1 MFESYAADKNYKRV
15 KKNFRSLKMSLN
27 VSDIVLQGA
36 SLEQKRVLASVDT
49 SVFSELNLK
58 TSEGDLVRFAFS
70 EEASLSESLS
80 QMQTR
85 ENDTS
90 QEFSSIARAT
100 ASYSLTV
107 EGNLNSEELKAI
119 NKLAEEITPL
129 AREFFA
135 SGKLNLDNP
144 SDILDD
150 SLGTLVQLDL
160 SLKRAVVT
168 TLETKSVKQFPEEND
183 EVINKKDLP
192 NQFRE
197 LEKGGVRDYP
207 ALVQATIDAVFKSE
221 AEQAPVVRDST
232 PRSLGDLLAYI
243 RERIGEFFN
252 SSVDI
257 DSLSKELI
265 SNTNGVVDDENS
277 TSALGI
283 EPFALKI

>member
-27 VSDIVLQGA
+27 VSDIVLQDA

-100 ASYSLTV
+100 ASYSLTF
-107 EGNLNSEELKAI
+107 EGNLSSEELKAI

-160 SLKRAVVT
+160 SLERAVVT
-168 TLETKSVKQFPEEND
+168 SLETKSVKQFPEEND

-197 LEKGGVRDYP
+197 LEKDGVRDYP
-207 ALVQATIDAVFKSE
+207 ALAQATIDAVFKSE
-221 AEQAPVVRDST
+221 AEQVPVRDLT
-232 PRSLGDLLAYI
+232 PRSLDDLLAYI

>member
-27 VSDIVLQGA
+27 VSDIVLQDA

-100 ASYSLTV
+100 LSYSLTV
-107 EGNLNSEELKAI
+107 EGSLNSEELEAI

-160 SLKRAVVT
+160 SLERAVVT

-197 LEKGGVRDYP
+197 LEKDGVRDYP
-207 ALVQATIDAVFKSE
+207 ALAQATIDAVFKSE
-221 AEQAPVVRDST
+221 AEQVPVRVSA
-232 PRSLGDLLAYI
+232 PRSLDDLLAYI

>member
-1 MFESYAADKNYKRV
+1 
-15 KKNFRSLKMSLN
+15 MSLN
-27 VSDIVLQGA
+27 VSDIVLQDT
-36 SLEQKRVLASVDT
+36 SLKQNRVLASVDT

-107 EGNLNSEELKAI
+107 EGSLNSEELEAI

-192 NQFRE
+192 NQFLE
-197 LEKGGVRDYP
+197 LEKDGVRDYP
-207 ALVQATIDAVFKSE
+207 ALAQATIDAVFKSE
-221 AEQAPVVRDST
+221 AEQVPVRDST
-232 PRSLGDLLAYI
+232 PRSLDDLLAYI
-243 RERIGEFFN
+243 RERISEFFN

-265 SNTNGVVDDENS
+265 SNTNGVVDDENF
-277 TSALGI
+277 TSALEDRTI
-283 EPFALKI
+283 YSENLK

>member
-27 VSDIVLQGA
+27 VSDIVLQDA

-90 QEFSSIARAT
+90 QEFSSISRAT

-160 SLKRAVVT
+160 SLERAVVT
-168 TLETKSVKQFPEEND
+168 SLETKSVKQFPEEND

-197 LEKGGVRDYP
+197 LEKDGVRDYP
-207 ALVQATIDAVFKSE
+207 ALAQATIDAVFKSE
-221 AEQAPVVRDST
+221 AEQVPVRVSA
-232 PRSLGDLLAYI
+232 PRSLDDLLAYI

-277 TSALGI
+277 TSVLGI

>member
-58 TSEGDLVRFAFS
+58 TSEGDLVRFTLS

-160 SLKRAVVT
+160 SLERAVVT

-192 NQFRE
+192 NQFLE
-197 LEKGGVRDYP
+197 LEKDGVRDYP
-207 ALVQATIDAVFKSE
+207 ALAQATIDAVFKSE
-221 AEQAPVVRDST
+221 AEQVPVRDLT
-232 PRSLGDLLAYI
+232 PRSLDDLLAYI

-283 EPFALKI
+283 EPFARKI

>member
-27 VSDIVLQGA
+27 VSDIVLQDA
-36 SLEQKRVLASVDT
+36 SLEQNRVLASVDT

-129 AREFFA
+129 SREFFA

-160 SLKRAVVT
+160 SLERAVVT

-197 LEKGGVRDYP
+197 LEKDGVRDYP
-207 ALVQATIDAVFKSE
+207 ALAQATIDAVFKSE
-221 AEQAPVVRDST
+221 AEQVPVRDLT
-232 PRSLGDLLAYI
+232 PRSLDDLLAYI

>member
-27 VSDIVLQGA
+27 VSDIVLQDA

-107 EGNLNSEELKAI
+107 EGSLNSEELEAI

-160 SLKRAVVT
+160 SLERAVVT

-221 AEQAPVVRDST
+221 AEQVPVRVSA
-232 PRSLGDLLAYI
+232 PRSLDDLLAYI

>member
-27 VSDIVLQGA
+27 VSDVVLQGA

-58 TSEGDLVRFAFS
+58 TSEGDLVRFALS

-107 EGNLNSEELKAI
+107 EGNLNSEELEAI

-197 LEKGGVRDYP
+197 LEKDGVRDYP
-207 ALVQATIDAVFKSE
+207 ALAQATIDAVFKSE
-221 AEQAPVVRDST
+221 AEQVPVRVSA

-257 DSLSKELI
+257 DSLSRSL
-265 SNTNGVVDDENS
+265 
-277 TSALGI
+277 
-283 EPFALKI
+283 

>member
-27 VSDIVLQGA
+27 VSDIVLQDA
-36 SLEQKRVLASVDT
+36 SQEQKRVLASVDT

-107 EGNLNSEELKAI
+107 EGSLNSEELEAI

-160 SLKRAVVT
+160 SLERAVVT

-183 EVINKKDLP
+183 EVVNKKDLP
-192 NQFRE
+192 NQFLE
-197 LEKGGVRDYP
+197 LEKDGVRDYP
-207 ALVQATIDAVFKSE
+207 ALAQATIDAVFKSE
-221 AEQAPVVRDST
+221 AEQVPVRDLT
-232 PRSLGDLLAYI
+232 PRSLDDLLAYI

>member
-27 VSDIVLQGA
+27 VSDIVLQDA

-90 QEFSSIARAT
+90 QEFSSIARAI

-107 EGNLNSEELKAI
+107 EGNLNSEELEAI

-160 SLKRAVVT
+160 SLERAVVT

-197 LEKGGVRDYP
+197 LEKDGVRDYP
-207 ALVQATIDAVFKSE
+207 ALAQATIDAVFKSE
-221 AEQAPVVRDST
+221 AEQVPVRVSA
-232 PRSLGDLLAYI
+232 PRSLDDLLAYI